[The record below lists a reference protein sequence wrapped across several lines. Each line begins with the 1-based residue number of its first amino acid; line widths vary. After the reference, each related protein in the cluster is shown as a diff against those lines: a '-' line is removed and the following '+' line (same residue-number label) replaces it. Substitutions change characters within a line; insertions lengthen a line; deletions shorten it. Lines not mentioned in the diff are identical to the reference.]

1 MFYAAFG
8 YACVIS
14 ARLAADIFNYYLPVR
29 NKNLIIAAIASLL
42 LIGGPAV
49 FSLLKKYG
57 LTQESLEHHRL
68 LRELIIRKSEEMQLS
83 DREKYILDLVVLGG
97 YTMQQLPDKMMLSR
111 NTVRAQSRNL
121 LKKLDVEDLSEL
133 REYFEE
139 LLSGKPDRT
148 SPEELTE
155 ISLDV

>member
-1 MFYAAFG
+1 
-8 YACVIS
+8 
-14 ARLAADIFNYYLPVR
+14 
-29 NKNLIIAAIASLL
+29 
-42 LIGGPAV
+42 
-49 FSLLKKYG
+49 
-57 LTQESLEHHRL
+57 
-68 LRELIIRKSEEMQLS
+68 MQLS